1 MNGYQIIDLK
11 GTKIVALGTTIAGVY
26 AKIAATDKPIIV
38 AGINDN
44 GTMLKNQYVA
54 FALSS
59 TDYVGTLATGD
70 IITVTSADLIT
81 IAAPSP

>member
-1 MNGYQIIDLK
+1 MSGYQIIDLK
-11 GTKIVALGTTIAGVY
+11 GEKIVALGTTISGVY

-54 FALSS
+54 FALSGD
-59 TDYVGTLATGD
+59 DYIGTLATGD
-70 IITVTSADLIT
+70 IMTVTDADLIT